1 MSAAPL
7 ADKTAFVTGGSGG
20 IGTACAQALVADG
33 ARVLLMGRR
42 EEALKTSRSRIVDEF
57 PDAEVAIYAGDAGS
71 EEDVGMALKQAHAL
85 ADRLDILVPTVGGSG
100 FAPFLSTS
108 VADLR
113 RDLDLNITTAFIAMR
128 LGAPMM
134 KAGGSIICI
143 SSTAATLPF
152 PALATYCASKAGLEG
167 LIRTVADEL
176 GALGIRVNAVRPGL
190 TRSEATAD
198 MFADPAVIG
207 RFLEQTPLGRVG
219 EPEDIARAVA
229 YLASPGSSWVTGQ
242 SFAVDGGQELRRN
255 PDLLGAG

>member
-1 MSAAPL
+1 MSAAAL
-7 ADKTAFVTGGSGG
+7 AGRTAVVTGGSGG
-20 IGTACAQALVADG
+20 IGTACARALAAGG
-33 ARVLLMGRR
+33 ARVLIMGRR
-42 EEALKTSRSRIVDEF
+42 EEALNISRDRIIADL
-57 PDAEVAIYAGDAGS
+57 PDAQIATFAGDATS
-71 EEDVGMALKQAHAL
+71 EKDVGDALAKAHAM
-85 ADRLDILVPTVGGSG
+85 ADRLDILVPTVGGGG

-113 RDLDLNITTAFIAMR
+113 RDLDLNITSAFIAMQ
-128 LGAPMM
+128 LGSKMM
-134 KAGGSIICI
+134 RDGGSIICI

-190 TRSEATAD
+190 TRSDATTD
-198 MFADPAVIG
+198 MFADPAVIA
-207 RFLEQTPLGRVG
+207 RFLEQTPLKRTG
-219 EPEDIARAVA
+219 EPEDIAAAVA
-229 YLASPGSSWVTGQ
+229 YLASPAASWVTGQ

>member
-1 MSAAPL
+1 MNPAPL
-7 ADKTAFVTGGSGG
+7 AGKTALVTGGSGG
-20 IGTACAQALVADG
+20 IGTACARALVADG

-42 EEALKTSRSRIVDEF
+42 EEALNVSRDRIVDAF
-57 PDAEVAIYAGDAGS
+57 PKAEVAISAGDAGR
-71 EEDVGMALKQAHAL
+71 EEDVGRALERAYAL

-128 LGAPMM
+128 LGAPLM
-134 KAGGSIICI
+134 KPGGSIICI
-143 SSTAATLPF
+143 SSTAATMPF
-152 PALATYCASKAGLEG
+152 PALATYCAGKAGLEA

-198 MFADPAVIG
+198 MFADSAVIA
-207 RFLEQTPLGRVG
+207 RFLEQTPLRRTG
-219 EPEDIARAVA
+219 EPEDIAAAVA
-229 YLASPGSSWVTGQ
+229 YLAGPGSSWVTGQ
-242 SFAVDGGQELRRN
+242 SFAIDGGQELRRN
-255 PDLLGAG
+255 PDLLGAA

>member
-1 MSAAPL
+1 MSTAPL
-7 ADKTAFVTGGSGG
+7 AGKTALVTGGSGG
-20 IGTACAQALVADG
+20 IGTACARALAADG
-33 ARVLLMGRR
+33 ARVVIMGRR
-42 EEALKTSRSRIVDEF
+42 EEALRASRSQIADAV
-57 PDAEVAIYAGDAGS
+57 PDAEIAICPGDAGS
-71 EEDVGMALKQAHAL
+71 EEDVGRALEQAHAL
-85 ADRLDILVPTVGGSG
+85 AGRLDILVPTVGGSG
-100 FAPFLSTS
+100 FAPFLSAS

-128 LGAPMM
+128 LGAPLM

-207 RFLEQTPLGRVG
+207 RFLEQTPLKRVG
-219 EPEDIARAVA
+219 EPEDIAAAVA
-229 YLASPGSSWVTGQ
+229 YLAGPGSSWVTGQ